1 MYVLIL
7 ILNQNKSFGV
17 YSEAHFVLNWHHI
30 MLELNPS
37 MDKSQH
43 VYVVIYKGYPV
54 YWALKLQIF
63 ITLSSC
69 ISEWVGLF

>member
-43 VYVVIYKGYPV
+43 FYVVIYKGYPV
-54 YWALKLQIF
+54 Y
-63 ITLSSC
+63 
-69 ISEWVGLF
+69 

>member
-1 MYVLIL
+1 MLLWLFCYTIGKIIYNHYNVRTYLDT
-7 ILNQNKSFGV
+7 NQNKSFGV

-43 VYVVIYKGYPV
+43 FYVVIYKGYPV
-54 YWALKLQIF
+54 Y
-63 ITLSSC
+63 
-69 ISEWVGLF
+69 